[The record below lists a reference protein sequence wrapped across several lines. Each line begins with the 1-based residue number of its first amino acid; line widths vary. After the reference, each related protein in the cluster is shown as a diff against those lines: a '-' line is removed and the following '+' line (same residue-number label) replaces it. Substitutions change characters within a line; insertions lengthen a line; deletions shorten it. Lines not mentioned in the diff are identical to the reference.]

1 MRRRAFLGLS
11 AGTLG
16 AVALTA
22 CGSDD
27 STTDDSASGGDI
39 SADTPIEDRGAP
51 TLEPPAGDPPMELQI
66 EDLVE
71 GDGEEAKPNDTIDV
85 HYVGWAWSDGS
96 QFDSSWERGEPLG
109 FTVGAGQV
117 IQGWDEGLLGMKVGG
132 RRKIT
137 IPPEMAYGEAGAGGG
152 LIKPNE
158 TLVFICDLVA
168 VH

>member
-22 CGSDD
+22 CSSDEGV
-27 STTDDSASGGDI
+27 DD
-39 SADTPIEDRGAP
+39 ADTTAAPENAPIEERGAP
-51 TLEPPAGDPPMELQI
+51 SIEPPSGEPPTELLI

-85 HYVGWAWSDGS
+85 HYSGWAWSNGE
-96 QFDSSWERGEPLG
+96 QFDSSWERGEPLS

-137 IPPEMAYGEAGAGGG
+137 IPPQMAYGETGAGDAVG
-152 LIKPNE
+152 PNE
-158 TLVFICDLVA
+158 TLIFVCDLVA